1 MLTPVEI
8 TWLLAAV
15 ARGDTTAFERLYATT
30 CGKVYG
36 AVLRILRRHDL
47 AADAMEETY
56 LQIWRN
62 IGEFDPALA
71 DPVAWMLGV
80 ARRRAIDLA
89 PRPDAKGNDNA
100 VLAEAESPGVL
111 PRREMPEELKRL
123 LTCVGRLDPDRQRML
138 LLAYYGAFT
147 RDQLAAKLDMPAN
160 LLKASLRRSLFE
172 LEQCLTS

>member
-1 MLTPVEI
+1 MLTSVEI

-15 ARGDTTAFERLYATT
+15 ARGDAAAFERLYATT

-36 AVLRILRRHDL
+36 AVVRILRRHDL
-47 AADAMEETY
+47 AADAMEEIY
-56 LQIWRN
+56 LQIWGN
-62 IGEFDPALA
+62 VGEFDPALS
-71 DPVAWMLGV
+71 DPVAWMIAI

-89 PRPDAKGNDNA
+89 RRSDANGNDNP

-111 PRREMPEELKRL
+111 PRRDMPEELKRV
-123 LTCVGRLDPDRQRML
+123 LTCIGRLDPDRQRML

-160 LLKASLRRSLFE
+160 LLKASLQRSLFE